1 MRWSEL
7 TLSRQVTVLILA
19 GIVVMEAISVGLD
32 IHQITAAREAE
43 IRNRGMA
50 FISEALPV
58 LLEAPMNERQ
68 DIAGKFV
75 NSERDVSV
83 GGAAAATDLPG
94 GERYHAV
101 GSRILTALRAD
112 GLAVA
117 DVIAADQPATIG
129 AGGVFSGLS
138 RPAGQEVVPPPA
150 QYLSQEARVSVF
162 SVRMEDGTD
171 WYNFYLL
178 IAPDRFWAVFVAR
191 SLDTVVAFVLVIG
204 LACVVRRVMRP
215 VGALAAG
222 AERLGRGENVDALP
236 VAGSAD
242 VRTMI
247 VSFNRMSARIKQTLD
262 YQMSLL
268 GSLGHDLKGPLAG
281 ARRAAS
287 GIHPEDARDS
297 VLKQLGKTDD
307 IVAAVARYARETRK
321 DGETTPVDLTSLLL
335 TVADEQLEAGHDVVF
350 EPRSRAVVM
359 GRHVAL
365 MRAFRNLLENAIK
378 YGSRAE
384 LSLMLDGSSAVVHID
399 DEGPGI
405 DPDKAEAAF
414 RPFERLGACA
424 PGSGLGLAIVRTI
437 IVDHGGTVTLEP
449 RSSGGLRAT
458 VNLPLQGLLSRAG
471 RRIPD
476 PRRSE

>member
-32 IHQITAAREAE
+32 IHQINAAREAE

-50 FISEALPV
+50 FISEALPI

-94 GERYHAV
+94 EERYHAV

-171 WYNFYLL
+171 
-178 IAPDRFWAVFVAR
+178 
-191 SLDTVVAFVLVIG
+191 
-204 LACVVRRVMRP
+204 
-215 VGALAAG
+215 
-222 AERLGRGENVDALP
+222 
-236 VAGSAD
+236 
-242 VRTMI
+242 
-247 VSFNRMSARIKQTLD
+247 
-262 YQMSLL
+262 
-268 GSLGHDLKGPLAG
+268 
-281 ARRAAS
+281 
-287 GIHPEDARDS
+287 
-297 VLKQLGKTDD
+297 
-307 IVAAVARYARETRK
+307 
-321 DGETTPVDLTSLLL
+321 
-335 TVADEQLEAGHDVVF
+335 
-350 EPRSRAVVM
+350 
-359 GRHVAL
+359 
-365 MRAFRNLLENAIK
+365 
-378 YGSRAE
+378 
-384 LSLMLDGSSAVVHID
+384 
-399 DEGPGI
+399 
-405 DPDKAEAAF
+405 
-414 RPFERLGACA
+414 
-424 PGSGLGLAIVRTI
+424 
-437 IVDHGGTVTLEP
+437 
-449 RSSGGLRAT
+449 
-458 VNLPLQGLLSRAG
+458 
-471 RRIPD
+471 
-476 PRRSE
+476 